1 MNNPLIGIDTYIAAG
16 LIITTIVILILS
28 RINLLPKKSLPF
40 VIAAVA
46 GLFGWSILRRKR
58 TKELQ
63 SQIKKREEKIKNLL
77 KDLDRLKDKY
87 GASSAKL
94 EQIKTEL
101 EIQKSAH
108 EKEILNINKKHKT
121 ESDRIDNLSGQELHN
136 AYADAFGKQ

>member
-1 MNNPLIGIDTYIAAG
+1 MKSIIGIDMYIAVG
-16 LIITTIVILILS
+16 LLITTFAILILS

-40 VIAAVA
+40 VIAAVV

-94 EQIKTEL
+94 EEIKTEL

-136 AYADAFGKQ
+136 EYADVFGKQ